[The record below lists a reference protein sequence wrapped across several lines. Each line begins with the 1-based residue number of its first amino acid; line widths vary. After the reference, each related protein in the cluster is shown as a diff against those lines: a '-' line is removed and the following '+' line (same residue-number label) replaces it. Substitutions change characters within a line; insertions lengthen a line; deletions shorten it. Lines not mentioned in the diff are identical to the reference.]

1 MFNCRYSSHYCFL
14 TVNNVVCFRAKIR
27 KLSFKRKRF
36 LVKLHPEIFVSTYS
50 IIYIILLTNTLFV
63 YLMASVLAVMVI
75 RKTFLTCV
83 CFHVPSLRFLSQ
95 PNVSINMDTEKAIES
110 VHGINRVSVLSGS
123 CYLSQKDTFYLNKTS
138 KYFNI
143 QDIIAL
149 SNLTSLVFIKLSF
162 YGLMSMETVKSCPFM
177 DYSTTNRF

>member
-14 TVNNVVCFRAKIR
+14 TVNNFVCFRAKIR

-63 YLMASVLAVMVI
+63 YLMATILAVMAI

-95 PNVSINMDTEKAIES
+95 PNVSISMDTEKAIES
-110 VHGINRVSVLSGS
+110 VHGINRVSVLWVM
-123 CYLSQKDTFYLNKTS
+123 LFKS
-138 KYFNI
+138 KRHLLFEQN
-143 QDIIAL
+143 
-149 SNLTSLVFIKLSF
+149 T
-162 YGLMSMETVKSCPFM
+162 
-177 DYSTTNRF
+177 